1 MCIYCLRGPDVGY
14 KSGGAHARLTLH
26 PIEPKRRVNRTD
38 SNSARCKIQRVFG
51 ALLLSLLGA
60 GECGAQQIHL
70 PKAPSGGIAEI
81 TAKGPQR
88 RQGDVYL
95 ADDDVDIHYG
105 EMRLQAD
112 HVEYNTATYEALA
125 RGHVQFDFE
134 NQHLEGD
141 DAQLNIQ
148 TGHGTF
154 HNVHGNVKLE
164 RHPNPTLL
172 ITENPVYFE
181 AQEVERMSADVYFVR
196 HSWFTICDPQHPTW
210 QFYAPEAK
218 ITLQK
223 SVALINS
230 NFRLYRVPLL
240 WLPYATTPAGE
251 RVRQTGFLIPVVG
264 NSTTKGFT
272 IGDAFYW
279 APTSWM
285 DLTTGFEYFS
295 RRGPSERVGFRA
307 RPFENTSIR
316 YTYFGVQ
323 DRENQGGYQQQLE
336 VQSLWNHGWRF
347 VTDLNQL
354 SSMTFRL
361 AFGDTYEETISSDIR
376 SSVFLT
382 NNFHG
387 YSLNIATLN
396 DRSFLELSPAN
407 SVVLRSAPEARFNS
421 VEQAPWSNLP
431 FYFSFTSY
439 AGALHRD
446 DEFINTPNFVP
457 RVEFAPRV
465 TLPLHLGNWLGVTS
479 SATFRTTY
487 YGNSVNANDILTTNS
502 ILRNTGEFAVE
513 LSPPT
518 LERYFDRPQTRH
530 RYKHTVEPYVTY
542 RYVTGVNNFAQ
553 FIRYDSDATLTNT
566 NEIEYGITQRLWVKH
581 GDDQPVDFLTWRL
594 VQKHYFDP
602 TFGGAL
608 ITGQRNVFQAL
619 DSITAFAFASTPRN
633 WSPIISDVTLTPG
646 GKFDAEQILIYD
658 TQLHKVTTIGT
669 LLKIKPYREFY
680 MTVAD
685 FRLQGDPIV
694 EPPSNQIRAII
705 GYGGLTRQGF
715 NVATGI
721 SYDILN
727 STLQNQFVMLNY
739 NGGCCGLAVEYRRV
753 DLGVVRTEN
762 QFRVALVVANIGTFG
777 NLRRLDKVF

>member
-1 MCIYCLRGPDVGY
+1 
-14 KSGGAHARLTLH
+14 
-26 PIEPKRRVNRTD
+26 
-38 SNSARCKIQRVFG
+38 
-51 ALLLSLLGA
+51 LLLLLLLA
-60 GECGAQQIHL
+60 GSKECGAQQINL
-70 PKAPSGGIAEI
+70 PKPPSGGIAEI
-81 TAKGPQR
+81 SAKGRQR
-88 RQGDVYL
+88 RQGDVFL

-105 EMRLQAD
+105 EMRLRAD
-112 HVEYNTATYEALA
+112 HVEYNSATYESRA

-134 NQHLEGD
+134 NQHLEAD

-181 AQEVERMSADVYFVR
+181 AKEVERMSADVYFVR
-196 HSWFTICDPQHPTW
+196 HSWFTICNPQHPTW
-210 QFYAPEAK
+210 QFYAPDAK
-218 ITLQK
+218 ITLEK

-251 RVRQTGFLIPVVG
+251 RVRQTGFLVPVVG

-465 TLPLHLGNWLGVTS
+465 TLPLHLGDWLGITS

-487 YGNSVNANDILTTNS
+487 YGDSLNANDIVTGNS

-518 LERYFDRPQTRH
+518 LERYFHRPQTRH
-530 RYKHTVEPYVTY
+530 RYKHTIEPYVTY

-566 NEIEYGITQRLWVKH
+566 NEIEYGITQRLWVKQ
-581 GDDQPVDFLTWRL
+581 GDDQPVDFLTWKL

-608 ITGQRNVFQAL
+608 ISGQRNVFQAL

-646 GKFDAEQILIYD
+646 GKYDAEQILIYD
-658 TQLHKVTTIGT
+658 TQLHKVTTIGA
-669 LLKIKPYREFY
+669 LVKIKPYREFY

-715 NVATGI
+715 SVATGI

-739 NGGCCGLAVEYRRV
+739 NGGCCGLAVEYRRI

-762 QFRVALVVANIGTFG
+762 QFRVAFVVANIGTFG
-777 NLRRLDKVF
+777 NLRRMDKVF

>member
-1 MCIYCLRGPDVGY
+1 
-14 KSGGAHARLTLH
+14 
-26 PIEPKRRVNRTD
+26 
-38 SNSARCKIQRVFG
+38 
-51 ALLLSLLGA
+51 
-60 GECGAQQIHL
+60 
-70 PKAPSGGIAEI
+70 
-81 TAKGPQR
+81 
-88 RQGDVYL
+88 
-95 ADDDVDIHYG
+95 
-105 EMRLQAD
+105 
-112 HVEYNTATYEALA
+112 
-125 RGHVQFDFE
+125 
-134 NQHLEGD
+134 
-141 DAQLNIQ
+141 
-148 TGHGTF
+148 
-154 HNVHGNVKLE
+154 
-164 RHPNPTLL
+164 
-172 ITENPVYFE
+172 
-181 AQEVERMSADVYFVR
+181 MSADVYFVR

-210 QFYAPEAK
+210 QFYAPEGK

-336 VQSLWNHGWRF
+336 VQSLWNRGWRF

-465 TLPLHLGNWLGVTS
+465 TLPLHLGDWLGVTS

-487 YGNSVNANDILTTNS
+487 YGDSVNANDILTSNS

-518 LERYFDRPQTRH
+518 LERYFERPQTRH
-530 RYKHTVEPYVTY
+530 RYKHTIEPYVTY

-680 MTVAD
+680 VTVAD

-715 NVATGI
+715 NFATGI

-762 QFRVALVVANIGTFG
+762 QFRVAFVVANIGTFG

>member
-1 MCIYCLRGPDVGY
+1 M
-14 KSGGAHARLTLH
+14 
-26 PIEPKRRVNRTD
+26 NRTH
-38 SNSARCKIQRVFG
+38 SNSARCKIQRIFG
-51 ALLLSLLGA
+51 PWLLLLLLPA
-60 GECGAQQIHL
+60 SQECGAQQINL
-70 PKAPSGGIAEI
+70 PKPPSGGIAEI
-81 TAKGPQR
+81 SAKGRQR
-88 RQGDVYL
+88 RQGDVFL

-105 EMRLQAD
+105 EMRLRAD
-112 HVEYNTATYEALA
+112 HVEYNSATYEAMA

-141 DAQLNIQ
+141 DAQLNVQ

-181 AQEVERMSADVYFVR
+181 AKEVERMSADVYFVR

-210 QFYAPEAK
+210 QFYAPDAK
-218 ITLQK
+218 ITLEK

-264 NSTTKGFT
+264 NSSTKGFT

-316 YTYFGVQ
+316 YAYFGVQ

-336 VQSLWNHGWRF
+336 VQSLWSHGWRF

-382 NNFHG
+382 NNFRG

-439 AGALHRD
+439 AGGLHRD
-446 DEFINTPNFVP
+446 DEFIDTPNFVP

-465 TLPLHLGNWLGVTS
+465 TLPLHLGDWLGITS

-487 YGNSVNANDILTTNS
+487 YGDSLNANDIVTGNS

-518 LERYFDRPQTRH
+518 LERYFDRPLTRH
-530 RYKHTVEPYVTY
+530 RYKHTIEPYITY

-566 NEIEYGITQRLWVKH
+566 NEIEYGITQRLWVKQ
-581 GDDQPVDFLTWRL
+581 GDDQPVDFLTWKL

-608 ITGQRNVFQAL
+608 ISGQRNVFQAL

-646 GKFDAEQILIYD
+646 GKFDAEQILTYD
-658 TQLHKVTTIGT
+658 TQLHKVTTIGA
-669 LLKIKPYREFY
+669 LVKIKPYREFY

-762 QFRVALVVANIGTFG
+762 QFRVAFVVANIGTFG
-777 NLRRLDKVF
+777 NLRRMDKVF

>member
-1 MCIYCLRGPDVGY
+1 M
-14 KSGGAHARLTLH
+14 
-26 PIEPKRRVNRTD
+26 NRTHPT
-38 SNSARCKIQRVFG
+38 SALYNVHRLFWLL
-51 ALLLSLLGA
+51 ALLLPGTT
-60 GECGAQQIHL
+60 ECRAQQVQL
-70 PKAPSGGIAEI
+70 PTAQAGGTAEI
-81 TAKGPQR
+81 SAKGPQR
-88 RQGDVYL
+88 RQGSIYI

-105 EMRLQAD
+105 DMRLQAD
-112 HVEYNTATYEALA
+112 HVEYNTETFEAIA
-125 RGHVQFDFE
+125 RGHVQFDYE
-134 NQHLEGD
+134 SQHLEGD

-154 HNVHGNVKLE
+154 HNVHGKVKLE

-181 AQEVERMSADVYFVR
+181 AKEVERMSPDFYIVR
-196 HSWFTICDPQHPTW
+196 HSWFTICDPLHPTW

-218 ITLQK
+218 ITIEK
-223 SVALINS
+223 NVALVNS
-230 NFRLYRVPLL
+230 NFRLYRIPLL

-251 RVRQTGFLIPVVG
+251 RVRQSGFLIPVVG

-295 RRGPSERVGFRA
+295 RRGPSERVDFRA
-307 RPFENTSIR
+307 RPYENTSIR

-323 DRENQGGYQQQLE
+323 DRGIPGPNGTIENQGGYQQQLQ

-347 VTDLNQL
+347 VADLNQL

-361 AFGDTYEETISSDIR
+361 AFGDTYEEAISSDIR
-376 SSVFLT
+376 SSVFLS
-382 NNFHG
+382 NNFRG
-387 YSLNIATLN
+387 YSLNIATMN

-407 SVVLRSAPEARFNS
+407 SVVLRSAPEARFSS
-421 VEQAPWSNLP
+421 VEQAPWKNLP
-431 FYFSFTSY
+431 IYLSFTSY
-439 AGALHRD
+439 VGGLHRD

-465 TLPLHLGNWLGVTS
+465 TLPLHLGNWLGITS
-479 SATFRTTY
+479 SATFRTAY
-487 YGNSVNANDILTTNS
+487 YGDSLNANDILTGDSVT
-502 ILRNTGEFAVE
+502 RNTGEFAVE
-513 LSPPT
+513 LTPPT
-518 LERYFDRPQTRH
+518 LERYFDRPQSKH
-530 RYKHTVEPYVTY
+530 RYKHTIEPYITY

-553 FIRYDSDATLTNT
+553 FIRFDSDATLTNT
-566 NEIEYGITQRLWVKH
+566 NEIEYGITQRLWVKYA
-581 GDDQPVDFLTWRL
+581 DDQPVDFLTWRL
-594 VQKHYFDP
+594 AQKHYFDP

-646 GKFDAEQILIYD
+646 GKYDAEQILIYD

-669 LLKIKPYREFY
+669 LLKIKPYSEFY

-694 EPPSNQIRAII
+694 EPPSHQIRAII
-705 GYGGLTRQGF
+705 GYGSLTRKGF
-715 NVATGI
+715 NVATGL
-721 SYDILN
+721 SYDIQN
-727 STLQNQFVMLNY
+727 STLQNQFILLNY

-762 QFRVALVVANIGTFG
+762 QFKVALILANLGTFG
-777 NLRRLDKVF
+777 NLRRIDRVF

>member
-1 MCIYCLRGPDVGY
+1 MCIYCLRGRDVGY
-14 KSGGAHARLTLH
+14 KSFSAHARLTLH
-26 PIEPKRRVNRTD
+26 LVEPKRRVKRTH
-38 SNSARCKIQRVFG
+38 SNSALGNVRRLCWP
-51 ALLLSLLGA
+51 LLLLLLGSP
-60 GECGAQQIHL
+60 GCPAQQIHV
-70 PKAPSGGIAEI
+70 PAAPAGGIAEI
-81 TAKGPQR
+81 SAKGRQR
-88 RQGDVYL
+88 RQGDTYI
-95 ADDDVDIHYG
+95 ADDDVHIHYG
-105 EMRLQAD
+105 DMRLQAD
-112 HVEYNTATYEALA
+112 HVEYNAETFQATA
-125 RGHVQFDFE
+125 RGHVVFDFE
-134 NQHLEGD
+134 NQHLEAD

-148 TGHGTF
+148 TGRGTF
-154 HNVHGNVKLE
+154 HKVHGNVQLE

-181 AQEVERMSADVYFVR
+181 AKEVERMSADLYIVR
-196 HSWFTICDPQHPTW
+196 HSWFTICDPLHPTW
-210 QFYAPEAK
+210 QFYAPDAK
-218 ITLQK
+218 ITLEK
-223 SVALINS
+223 SVALINA

-251 RVRQTGFLIPVVG
+251 RVRQSGFLIPVVG

-285 DLTTGFEYFS
+285 DLTTGFEYFG
-295 RRGPSERVGFRA
+295 RRGPSERVAFRA

-361 AFGDTYEETISSDIR
+361 AFGDTYEEAITSDIR

-382 NNFHG
+382 NNFRG
-387 YSLNIATLN
+387 YSLNLATLN

-421 VEQAPWSNLP
+421 VEQAPWSNWPL
-431 FYFSFTSY
+431 YFSFTSY

-465 TLPLHLGNWLGVTS
+465 TLPLHLGDWLGITS

-487 YGNSVNANDILTTNS
+487 YGDSLNANDILTGNPVT
-502 ILRNTGEFAVE
+502 RNTGEFAVE
-513 LSPPT
+513 LTPPT
-518 LERYFDRPQTRH
+518 LERYFDRPLSRH
-530 RYKHTVEPYVTY
+530 RYKHTIEPYITY
-542 RYVTGVNNFAQ
+542 RYVTGVNDFAQ
-553 FIRYDSDATLTNT
+553 FIRFDSDATLTNT
-566 NEIEYGITQRLWVKH
+566 NEIEYGITQRLWVKYA
-581 GDDQPVDFLTWRL
+581 DDQPVDFLTWKL

-646 GKFDAEQILIYD
+646 GKYDAEQILIYD
-658 TQLHKVTTIGT
+658 TQLHKITTIGT

-685 FRLQGDPIV
+685 FRLQGDPTV
-694 EPPSNQIRAII
+694 ETPTYQIRAVI
-705 GYGGLTRQGF
+705 GYGSLTRKGF
-715 NVATGI
+715 NVATGL

-727 STLQNQFVMLNY
+727 STLQNQFVLLNY

-762 QFRVALVVANIGTFG
+762 QFKVALILANLGTFG
-777 NLRRLDKVF
+777 NLRRIDRVF